1 MIDLKI
7 ERNRM
12 ITDVPWNILSNQ
24 LNMGIFDKV
33 KSIARKLTGSSAKV
47 FVDCDR
53 IKFGEPFEVRI
64 KAEIQD
70 ENIRIDRV
78 YLNVVGTEV
87 VSARD
92 TDVVRDQNGN
102 TNTRNETVELS
113 HETYKDEITVKGASN
128 LVANQTY
135 DWKIQVEIPEGSLPI
150 YHGFNARHSYYIR
163 AGLDMSGNDPDS
175 GWIELQ

>member
-1 MIDLKI
+1 
-7 ERNRM
+7 
-12 ITDVPWNILSNQ
+12 
-24 LNMGIFDKV
+24 MGIFDKV

-47 FVDCDR
+47 FVDCDP

-64 KAEIQD
+64 KAEIKD

-78 YLNVVGTEV
+78 YLNVVGTELV
-87 VSARD
+87 NAQTS
-92 TDVVRDQNGN
+92 DQVQNSDGS
-102 TNTRNETVELS
+102 TRSQTRTVELS

-135 DWKIQVEIPEGSLPI
+135 DWKIQVEIPEGSPPI
-150 YHGFNARHSYYIR
+150 YHGFNARHGYYVR

-175 GWIELQ
+175 GWVELK